1 VATAI
6 DPDILVLDEGLGAGD
21 ARFAE
26 RAKKRVETLLR
37 RTNVL
42 ILASHSNDLIKQM
55 CNRAVLLDHGRVI
68 RDGKPDEILEQY
80 HEMLKRAQTPQLT
93 VADEAPALT

>member
-1 VATAI
+1 
-6 DPDILVLDEGLGAGD
+6 
-21 ARFAE
+21 
-26 RAKKRVETLLR
+26 
-37 RTNVL
+37 
-42 ILASHSNDLIKQM
+42 M

-68 RDGKPDEILEQY
+68 RDGKPDEILAQY